1 MPKIIATVIELALS
15 VCVLWVLFFLS
26 TFLHEV
32 GHALG
37 YRISTGDRHWHI
49 RIGWGKILLK
59 AKRLTVKLFP
69 FDGCF
74 LPSEKDMINTTAQ
87 LIATLAGGPA
97 VSLILAALLLSV
109 KFGGVSLR
117 SEVLASSA
125 IEFFLNSALFIN
137 LFILILSLIPTRY
150 FHGEIKGMETDG
162 LQIIHAIKRHKSKP

>member
-1 MPKIIATVIELALS
+1 MLKIIAMIVELALS
-15 VCVLWVLFFLS
+15 VCALWVVSFLS
-26 TFLHEV
+26 TFLHEA

-37 YRISTGDRHWHI
+37 YRIATGGRHWHI
-49 RIGWGKILLK
+49 RVGSGKKLLDT
-59 AKRLTVKLFP
+59 KRLTVKLFP

-74 LPSEKDMINTTAQ
+74 MPSEKHAIDTTAK

-97 VSLILAALLLSV
+97 VSLILAAALLTV
-109 KFGGVSLR
+109 KFAGVSLR
-117 SEVLASSA
+117 SEVIASDA

-150 FHGEIKGMETDG
+150 FHGETKGMETDG